1 MHELRHALVVD
12 FGQQYVRFGHSELMG
27 RVVGL
32 LLSAAAPMT
41 EEDIAAELQVSK
53 SPINHITTRLE
64 QLNLVRRIRIRGDRR
79 YYYEISGDVFFQ
91 AGLNLARLLEDNL
104 HIADAHLR
112 AALTQLRSAPD
123 GERAEIRAL
132 CQRLMQMREY
142 HRRVSDAYR
151 RAVEEWREA
160 SRSLPDVEE
169 YALELDAEPAVI
181 GSPA

>member
-1 MHELRHALVVD
+1 MHQLRQALVGD

-41 EEDIAAELQVSK
+41 EEEIAAELHVSK
-53 SPINHITTRLE
+53 SPVNQITSRLE
-64 QLNLVRRIRIRGDRR
+64 QLSLVRRIRIRGDRR
-79 YYYEISGDVFFQ
+79 YYYEISPDVFFQ

-112 AALTQLRSAPD
+112 VALSKLRSAE
-123 GERAEIRAL
+123 GEERGEVRVL

-142 HRRVSDAYR
+142 HRRVTEAYR

-160 SRSLPDVEE
+160 ARSLPDVEE
-169 YALELDAEPAVI
+169 YALELESEPATLQ
-181 GSPA
+181 PQ